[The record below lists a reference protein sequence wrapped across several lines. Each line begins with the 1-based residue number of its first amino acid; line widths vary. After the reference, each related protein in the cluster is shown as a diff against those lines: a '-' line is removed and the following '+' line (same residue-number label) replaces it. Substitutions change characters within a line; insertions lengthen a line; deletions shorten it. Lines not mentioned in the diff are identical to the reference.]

1 MGTSGAQNLTT
12 EMGNEKKHID
22 QLLDSYQPPAKRNKQ
37 EAWELLQTRIEGTP
51 ASKGRSVVMYW
62 ISGAAAAVIIVLLGL
77 FQSGIF
83 APVEQNMMATNQTV
97 WLPDSSMVLLN
108 SRSKV
113 EYNYQLI
120 GGKRQI
126 KLDGEAYFK
135 VEKGKP
141 FQIDF
146 PGGKLQ
152 VLGTEFNL
160 SAYSEDFVQVD
171 CVSGKVEIEMAGGKV
186 TLVKNQGMS
195 FVGGKLEGPFP
206 VSEKDVQNH
215 LDGYYNWENKSL
227 EQLFRYIGYRFGY
240 SVEVSASVKN
250 RNFGGTI
257 PLKNMQQSIDVLS
270 AAMQLK
276 VEINEAKKQIK
287 VEAY

>member
-1 MGTSGAQNLTT
+1 MR
-12 EMGNEKKHID
+12 NEKKHID
-22 QLLDSYQPPAKRNKQ
+22 PLLDSYQPPAKRSKQ
-37 EAWELLQTRIEGTP
+37 EAWELLQTRIEVDP
-51 ASKGRSVVMYW
+51 VSKSRSVLMYW
-62 ISGAAAAVIIVLLGL
+62 VSGAAAAVILVLLGL

-83 APVEQNMMATNQTV
+83 APVEQNMLAANQTV

-113 EYNYQLI
+113 AYNYQLI
-120 GGKRQI
+120 GGKRQVR
-126 KLDGEAYFK
+126 LDGEAYFK

-171 CVSGKVEIEMAGGKV
+171 CISGKVEIETGGGKV
-186 TLVKNQGMS
+186 ALTKNQGMS

-206 VSEKDVQNH
+206 VSAVDVKNR
-215 LDGYYNWENKSL
+215 LEGYYNWKNESL
-227 EQLFRYIGYRFGY
+227 EQLFRYVGYRFGY
-240 SVEVSASVKN
+240 SVVVSASVKN
-250 RNFGGTI
+250 RNFGGTV
-257 PLKNMQQSIDVLS
+257 PLKNLQQSMDVLS

-276 VEINEAKKQIK
+276 IDINEAKKQIK

>member
-1 MGTSGAQNLTT
+1 MK
-12 EMGNEKKHID
+12 NEGKHID
-22 QLLDSYQPPAKRNKQ
+22 QLIDSYQPPAKRSKQ
-37 EAWELLQTRIEGTP
+37 QAWELLQTRMEQKSV
-51 ASKGRSVVMYW
+51 AKERSVLMYW
-62 ISGAAAAVIIVLLGL
+62 VSGAAAAVILVLLGL
-77 FQSGIF
+77 YQSGSF
-83 APVEQNMMATNQTV
+83 APVEQNMMASTQTV

-108 SRSKV
+108 ARSKV
-113 EYNYQLI
+113 AYNYQLI

-171 CVSGKVEIEMAGGKV
+171 CVSGKVEIETDGGKV
-186 TLVKNQGMS
+186 TLTKNQGMS
-195 FVGGKLEGPFP
+195 FIGGELEGPFT
-206 VSEKDVQNH
+206 VLEVDVKNR
-215 LDGYYNWENKSL
+215 LEGYYNWKNESL
-227 EQLFRYIGYRFGY
+227 EQLFRYVGFRFGY
-240 SVEVSASVKN
+240 SVVVSSSVKN
-250 RNFGGTI
+250 RNFGGTV
-257 PLKNMQQSIDVLS
+257 PLKNLQQSIDVLS

-276 VEINEAKKQIK
+276 IDVNEAKKQIK